1 MRPSLYGNIWNLCRD
16 VNYSLVY
23 SKTQTY
29 MDRQDRQ
36 DKNQKQDKCSFFRAK
51 AMNPY
56 LFRPRNVTLTH
67 QIPHFFRCCR
77 TRLR

>member
-29 MDRQDRQ
+29 MDAQDSHY
-36 DKNQKQDKCSFFRAK
+36 DKNQKQDKVLIFPGQSDESL
-51 AMNPY
+51 P
-56 LFRPRNVTLTH
+56 L
-67 QIPHFFRCCR
+67 
-77 TRLR
+77 